1 MRLNALI
8 PSVARVKVL
17 TLLLLG
23 GEGKY
28 YVREIER
35 RTGENI
41 NSVRRELANLEGA
54 GIVLSSRVANLKY
67 FSINRSNPV
76 YSELRS
82 MFLKTEGVAGLVR
95 DRLARH
101 GELKHAFIF
110 GSFASGG
117 EGPSSDVDLFLVGD
131 VDDKTVAR
139 NVKEIEDF
147 LGRQV
152 NDVVMSA
159 KEFEK
164 RLRDK
169 EPFVSRVMSSP
180 RIPLLGEEVD
190 AIR

>member
-1 MRLNALI
+1 MRISAII

-41 NSVRRELANLEGA
+41 NSVRRELANLEAA
-54 GIVLSSRVANLKY
+54 GIVTSSRVANLKY
-67 FSINRSNPV
+67 FHINRNSPV
-76 YSELRS
+76 YAELRS
-82 MFLKTEGVAGLVR
+82 LFLKTEGVAGLVR
-95 DRLARH
+95 DKIAGH
-101 GELKHAFIF
+101 GGLKDAFIF
-110 GSFASGG
+110 GSFASGD

-131 VDDKTVAR
+131 IDDRTVAR
-139 NVKEIEDF
+139 NMKEVEDF

-152 NDVVMSA
+152 NYVVMSA
-159 KEFEK
+159 REFEK

-169 EPFVSRVMSSP
+169 EPFVTRVMSSP
-180 RIPLLGEEVD
+180 RIPLLGEEAD
-190 AIR
+190 AVR